1 MTIDTQIADQLLT
14 LAGMIMEDASVTA
27 IISYVDAPLEARIAI
42 VRDAGRAILCLADAA
57 EIVRVRSLQPGH
69 E

>member
-27 IISYVDAPLEARIAI
+27 IISHGDAPLEARIGI

-57 EIVRVRSLQPGH
+57 EIVRVHSLQLGR